1 MKKLVE
7 VILAPNDFG
16 VLFDLN
22 GERISNNG
30 AFKIIENNS
39 YYELMRGNGAEE
51 RGGVIVYLSKKEYE
65 ELKKQKKID

>member
-1 MKKLVE
+1 MKKLIG

-30 AFKIIENNS
+30 IIHVVEKDS
-39 YYELMRGNGAEE
+39 YSELMRGNE
-51 RGGVIVYLSKKEYE
+51 REGVLVYMSKKEYE